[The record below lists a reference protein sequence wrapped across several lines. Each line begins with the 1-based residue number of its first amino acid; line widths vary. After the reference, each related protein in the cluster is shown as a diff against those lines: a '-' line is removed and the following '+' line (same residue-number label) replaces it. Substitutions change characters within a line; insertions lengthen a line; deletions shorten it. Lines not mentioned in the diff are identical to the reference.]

1 MIALSIGLVYL
12 WFGGLKFIP
21 GMSPAQDLAIDTI
34 GMLTFDLIPA
44 STSLFLL
51 ALWEV
56 GIGVFLIFNRF
67 LKIIIPIALVH
78 MVCTFTPILFFPDL
92 AFAKPPL
99 GYTLL
104 GQYIF
109 KNIIIIAALITLYK
123 ISMKGKK
130 PIPLF

>member
-21 GMSPAQDLAIDTI
+21 DMSPAQDLAIDTI
-34 GMLTFDLIPA
+34 RQLTFNLIPPK
-44 STSLFLL
+44 TSLFLL

-56 GIGVFLIFNRF
+56 SVGVMLILNKFIRVVI
-67 LKIIIPIALVH
+67 LIALLH
-78 MVCTFTPILFFPDL
+78 MVCTFTPLLFFPDL
-92 AFAKPPL
+92 AFARPPL

-109 KNIIIIAALITLYK
+109 KNIIIIAALVTLYK
-123 ISMKGKK
+123 LSAKGVK
-130 PIPLF
+130 PISLF